1 MADERNDNQEA
12 PVTRQESG
20 LEPGEAGDTPNDSVI
35 EKPDEVL
42 PGDKSPQDTAPT
54 RSA

>member
-1 MADERNDNQEA
+1 MTDEKTENQDA
-12 PVTRQESG
+12 PVTRQEGG
-20 LEPGEAGDTPNDSVI
+20 LEPGEAGATPSDSVI

-42 PGDKSPQDTAPT
+42 PGDNSPQDTAPT